1 MVRSGPV
8 DPRSRAPV
16 AARRRTGLH
25 AVDGPRDG
33 VLVGYRA
40 DRHQARPAIEWDAST
55 GLDRRRSWGEHRVS
69 RQPLGAVSDPA
80 PGWVRRAR
88 LPRAVRARGRGRP
101 SLLPVRLRRV
111 GPAMAVG
118 GDLAGQEEPATPPS
132 RGYAAPKTT
141 PDSVAGLALLLAT
154 TPPLRRRPPPHAA
167 TDTSPILVGCWLGF
181 APA

>member
-1 MVRSGPV
+1 MCFILLICFFFFFFQAEDGIRDHCV
-8 DPRSRAPV
+8 
-16 AARRRTGLH
+16 TGVQTCAL
-25 AVDGPRDG
+25 P
-33 VLVGYRA
+33 
-40 DRHQARPAIEWDAST
+40 IEWDAST

-132 RGYAAPKTT
+132 RGYAAETA
-141 PDSVAGLALLLAT
+141 DASVAGVDLLHAPT
-154 TPPLRRRPPPHAA
+154 RRLRRRPPHW
-167 TDTSPILVGCWLGF
+167 VGRANTPLLAGD
-181 APA
+181 